1 MQGTGKWRNRH
12 IKKLIGMSI
21 HLPATQ
27 TVSDKRRLPLLDAL
41 RGVAALIVVYY
52 HCYEGF
58 ALSFE
63 TQVCAHGFLAVDFFF
78 MLSGFVTGYAYDD
91 RWRGMSLAQFFRRR
105 LLRLHPMLVIGVLWG
120 VIAYFLGGC
129 LRWDGT
135 QTSLSTIA
143 IAALM
148 SLFLIPCLPSGP
160 DLRGYG
166 EIFSLNGPH
175 WSMFFEYM
183 GNILYAIWL
192 RRLSTRVLSCLVAIT
207 AALLIWTCFSFGR
220 LDFGWGFIDYALPG
234 TDIQVS
240 GFFFGMVRLLFP
252 YGMGLLLSQLF
263 IHRQSQGKTVSLSPS
278 LTFWASAVVL
288 AFLLTMPYINTP
300 EKHWIEPTY
309 LVFCIIFVFPTLI
322 WTAAHAADTKQSYM
336 SFLGDISYP
345 LYAIHYPGLYLLFA
359 YVGFPNTHTPM
370 SEVWPIALGIAVGSI
385 VMAWLLQRYYER
397 PVRQWMNG

>member
-1 MQGTGKWRNRH
+1 M
-12 IKKLIGMSI
+12 
-21 HLPATQ
+21 
-27 TVSDKRRLPLLDAL
+27 LDAL
-41 RGVAALIVVYY
+41 RGVAALVVVYY

-78 MLSGFVTGYAYDD
+78 LLSGFVTGYAYDD
-91 RWRGMSLAQFFRRR
+91 RWASPRNLIQGGNSTAPQALGASPGMSVWHFFRRR
-105 LLRLHPMLVIGVLWG
+105 LIRLHPMLVMGVLWG

-135 QTSLSTIA
+135 QTPLPTIA

-175 WSMFFEYM
+175 WSMFFEYL
-183 GNILYAIWL
+183 GNVLYAIWL
-192 RRLSTRVLSCLVAIT
+192 RRLGTRMLSLFVTLSAVLLV
-207 AALLIWTCFSFGR
+207 WTCYSFGR
-220 LDFGWGFIDYALPG
+220 LDFGWGFIDYTMPG

-252 YGMGLLLSQLF
+252 YGMGLLLSRLYARRIQ
-263 IHRQSQGKTVSLSPS
+263 RGKTSVLNPA
-278 LTFWASAVVL
+278 LTFWLSAAVL
-288 AFLLTMPYINTP
+288 VFLLTMPYINTP
-300 EKHWIEPTY
+300 DKQWIEPTY
-309 LVFCIIFVFPTLI
+309 LSFCLLLAFPALV
-322 WTAAHAADTKQSYM
+322 WTAAHAADTSQAYM
-336 SFLGDISYP
+336 RILGDVSYP

-370 SEVWPIALGIAVGSI
+370 SEVWHIALGIAVGSI
-385 VMAWLLQRYYER
+385 IMAWLLHRYYER
-397 PVRQWMNG
+397 PVRQWLNG